1 MANNNN
7 GNNSNNNNDNNG
19 NNNGDIKIFT
29 QLLKSD
35 FIKSLFVIILTL
47 MGFTWQTANFK
58 NDLEKTITNIGTEI
72 KVGNIILENRINKL
86 EIKQQ
91 SDIDYI
97 KDKFMRS
104 KGN

>member
-1 MANNNN
+1 MA
-7 GNNSNNNNDNNG
+7 NNNNDNN
-19 NNNGDIKIFT
+19 NDNDIKMFT
-29 QLLKSD
+29 QLFKSD
-35 FIKSLFVIILTL
+35 FVKSLLVIIISL

-58 NDLEKTITNIGTEI
+58 NDLEKTITNMGTEI

-91 SDIDYI
+91 VDIDYI

-104 KGN
+104 K

>member
-1 MANNNN
+1 MTNNNNNN
-7 GNNSNNNNDNNG
+7 GNNDNS
-19 NNNGDIKIFT
+19 DIKIFS
-29 QLLKSD
+29 QVFKSD
-35 FIKSLFVIILTL
+35 FVKSLLVIILTL